1 MKLTASAKFMGVVLI
16 IVSAY
21 IAWVSFLI
29 TGSLPTECQETATV
43 AQVLE
48 VNKHEIIVKS
58 TDSRIFTVQNSA
70 SLSRIGPGL
79 PVCLR

>member
-1 MKLTASAKFMGVVLI
+1 MKLETHAKFMAMLLI
-16 IVSAY
+16 IVGTY

-29 TGSLPTECQETATV
+29 TGSLPTECRETATV

-58 TDSRIFTVQNSA
+58 ADSRIFTVQNTA
-70 SLSRIGPGL
+70 SLSRVGPGL